1 MHKYLRAVGFSK
13 LTKKSELKKLLKR
26 ILKEAEDKRYVSLS
40 DESIAVE
47 YDKKMS
53 ESTGIVVYGEYA
65 DDVEFSYEYFY
76 PYVIGGNVSSHEDI
90 TVEKRYDKDS
100 YEGVCDDIKLGISTI
115 FYLQNQMEY
124 IKLVNGN
131 ELPVTRTSVSLSAFS
146 VDGSIMLPLNK
157 TNVQKQNNEQ
167 AEKNRTKLI
176 EAARNGDEEAMEN
189 LTLDDIDTYSAISR
203 KIRNEDVY
211 SLVDTYFMPYGIECD
226 HYSVLGEIVE
236 YRTEINSLTKELI
249 YIITIN
255 CNGLIFDVCINK
267 KDLVGEPA
275 VKRRFKGIIWMQGK
289 INFIK

>member
-13 LTKKSELKKLLKR
+13 LRKKSELKKLLKR
-26 ILKEAEDKRYVSLS
+26 ILKEAENKRYVSLS

-47 YDKKMS
+47 YDKKIS

-65 DDVEFSYEYFY
+65 DDVEFNFEYFY
-76 PYVIGGNVSSHEDI
+76 PYVNGMNVSSHEEV

-100 YEGVCDDIKLGISTI
+100 YEGICDDIKLGISTI

-124 IKLVNGN
+124 VKLVNAN
-131 ELPVTRTSVSLSAFS
+131 EFPVTRTSVTLAAFS

-157 TNVQKQNNEQ
+157 TTIQRQNNEQ
-167 AEKNRTKLI
+167 VEKNRTKLI

-203 KIRNEDVY
+203 KIRSEDVY

-226 HYSVLGEIVE
+226 HYSVLGEIID
-236 YRTEINSLTKELI
+236 YHTEINSLTKELI

-275 VKRRFKGIIWMQGK
+275 VKRRFKGIIWMQGR